1 MSSIDTRVQM
11 LEALV
16 ESMQKQMAL
25 LVKDNKKQRVFQN
38 IEGTAFLDKVNFIN
52 KELLE
57 KCIIDIEPLLEQR
70 PEIIVFGKICKQQRN
85 VGFFSDK
92 SIGYK
97 YSQKMMDSKP
107 LSKSMSELL
116 DIINMLIGAEFNG
129 ILVNK
134 YMDGNDYISAH
145 SDDETGLDSV
155 GVVSISYGS
164 ERIFRI
170 RSKATKEIM
179 CDELTRHCSI
189 LHMGG
194 NFQKL
199 YTHEIPIQKKIKD
212 SRISFTFRKHN
223 M

>member
-1 MSSIDTRVQM
+1 M
-11 LEALV
+11 E
-16 ESMQKQMAL
+16 
-25 LVKDNKKQRVFQN
+25 RVFQN
-38 IEGTAFLDKVNFIN
+38 TDGTAFLDKGNFIN

-57 KCIIDIEPLLEQR
+57 NCIIDIELEER
-70 PEIIVFGKICKQQRN
+70 PEIIIFGKKCKQQRN
-85 VGFFSDK
+85 VGFFSNE

-97 YSQKMMDSKP
+97 YSKKMMESKP
-107 LSKSMSELL
+107 LSESMIELL
-116 DIINMLIGAEFNG
+116 RIINMEIGAEFNG

-170 RSKATKEIM
+170 RDKATKEIV
-179 CDELTRHCSI
+179 CDESTTHCSI

-194 NFQKL
+194 NFQKV
-199 YTHEIPIQKKIKD
+199 YTHEIPIQKKIKEP
-212 SRISFTFRKHN
+212 RISFTFRKHN
-223 M
+223 I

>member
-1 MSSIDTRVQM
+1 M
-11 LEALV
+11 E
-16 ESMQKQMAL
+16 
-25 LVKDNKKQRVFQN
+25 RVFQN
-38 IEGTAFLDKVNFIN
+38 TEGTSFLDKGNFTN

-57 KCIIDIEPLLEQR
+57 NCVRDIEQQLEER
-70 PEIIVFGKICKQQRN
+70 PEIVIFGKKCQQQRN
-85 VGFFSDK
+85 VGFFSNE

-97 YSQKMMDSKP
+97 YSKKMMDSKP
-107 LSKSMSELL
+107 LSQSMSELL
-116 DIINMLIGAEFNG
+116 LTINMIIGAEFNG

-145 SDDETGLDSV
+145 SDDEAGLDSV
-155 GVVSISYGS
+155 GVVSISYGC

-170 RSKATKEIM
+170 RNKETKEIV
-179 CDELTRHCSI
+179 CNELTTHCSI

-199 YTHEIPIQKKIKD
+199 YTHEIPIQKKIKEP
-212 SRISFTFRKHN
+212 RISFTFRKHN

>member
-1 MSSIDTRVQM
+1 MI
-11 LEALV
+11 
-16 ESMQKQMAL
+16 
-25 LVKDNKKQRVFQN
+25 RVFQN
-38 IEGTAFLDKVNFIN
+38 TDKTAFLDKGFLFIN

-57 KCIIDIEPLLEQR
+57 KCIIDVESQLEEK
-70 PEIIVFGKICKQQRN
+70 PEIIIFGKKCKQQRN
-85 VGFFSDK
+85 IGFFSDK

-97 YSQKMMDSKP
+97 YSKKFMESKP
-107 LSKSMSELL
+107 LTNNMSELL
-116 DIINMLIGAEFNG
+116 EIVNNIIGAQFNG

-134 YMDGNDYISAH
+134 YMDGNDYIGAH
-145 SDDETGLDSV
+145 SDDETGLDCV
-155 GVVSISYGS
+155 GVISISYGA

-170 RSKATKEIM
+170 REKKTKQHIY
-179 CDELTRHCSI
+179 DEVTSHFSI

-199 YTHEIPIQKKIKD
+199 YTHEIPIQKKIKE

>member
-1 MSSIDTRVQM
+1 M
-11 LEALV
+11 E
-16 ESMQKQMAL
+16 
-25 LVKDNKKQRVFQN
+25 RVFQN
-38 IEGTAFLDKVNFIN
+38 TDGTAFLDKGNFIN
-52 KELLE
+52 TELLE
-57 KCIIDIEPLLEQR
+57 KCIIEVEPQLEER
-70 PEIIVFGKICKQQRN
+70 PEIILFGKTCKQHRN
-85 VGFFSDK
+85 VGFFSNE

-97 YSQKMMDSKP
+97 YSKKMMDSKP

-116 DIINMLIGAEFNG
+116 HIVNEETRAEFNG

-145 SDDETGLDSV
+145 SDDESGLDTV

-170 RSKATKEIM
+170 RDKKTNDII
-179 CDELTRHCSI
+179 CDELTTHCSI

-199 YTHEIPIQKKIKD
+199 YTHEIPVQKKIKEP
-212 SRISFTFRKHN
+212 RISFTFRKHKL
-223 M
+223 